1 MKNFYKIVAVVGLTM
16 TLVPSLLFYFDLI
29 EISQMKLYMA
39 VGTVLWFSGAI
50 PWLGQKR
57 TQN

>member
-1 MKNFYKIVAVVGLTM
+1 MKNFYKIVAVTGLTM
-16 TLVPSLLFYFDLI
+16 TLVPSLLFYFDFI
-29 EISQMKLYMA
+29 EIGQMKLYMA

-50 PWLGQKR
+50 PWLGQKQ